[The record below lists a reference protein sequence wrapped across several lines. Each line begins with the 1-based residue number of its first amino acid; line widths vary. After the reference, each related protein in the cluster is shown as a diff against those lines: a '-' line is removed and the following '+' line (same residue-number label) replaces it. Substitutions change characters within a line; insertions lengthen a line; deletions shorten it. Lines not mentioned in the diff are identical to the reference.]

1 MMSSQ
6 LSVARLLWRAENVNG
21 ARINTAWTS
30 DGGVRSF
37 TYRDLVS
44 DVRDLAGAL
53 ASIGVKRGSR
63 IATMA
68 WNTRQHLAA
77 YFAVPALGGA
87 VLHTVNH
94 RMPVEHMPI
103 RSTMFQMRF

>member
-30 DGGVRSF
+30 DGVRSF

-68 WNTRQHLAA
+68 WNTRNTEPGIGEYLIALTLVLFV
-77 YFAVPALGGA
+77 FA
-87 VLHTVNH
+87 
-94 RMPVEHMPI
+94 MSI
-103 RSTMFQMRF
+103 